1 MFTSVCIVLHGRSVI
16 FKNDILVCPGTIIY
30 AFDLAWLQTSGTQ
43 RQAALAP
50 ARSLVEALVLVL
62 LFRAYTWVLEEVILC
77 VKKRKHTQW
86 LLNGSSYHMSGS
98 RVFKGTLIGC

>member
-43 RQAALAP
+43 PVAASRQAALAA

-77 VKKRKHTQW
+77 VTPWKRKHTHW
-86 LLNGSSYHMSGS
+86 LLNGSTYHEWKW
-98 RVFKGTLIGC
+98 KGE